1 MTIHLLRHV
10 GVKHEDSGAPPRDV
24 EPDQGAVLGVQVGPD
39 LQILRGVP
47 VICRVLSVLSVIIL
61 L

>member
-24 EPDQGAVLGVQVGPD
+24 EPDQGAVLRVQVGPD
-39 LQILRGVP
+39 LKILRGVS
-47 VICRVLSVLSVIIL
+47 IMDRSFK
-61 L
+61 